1 MLMGQCQI
9 VLGHLHADIDQ
20 LPSEPPA
27 LEGVLRL
34 DLRVVGFREVFREGR
49 VHAHHGLKMLSY
61 VSRNMPWKK
70 EVKGAHGR
78 WPMVLQRIPATP
90 LLICHSRSSVHAY
103 IMDSQ

>member
-34 DLRVVGFREVFREGR
+34 DLRVVGFREVFRVGCMR
-49 VHAHHGLKMLSY
+49 TTGLK
-61 VSRNMPWKK
+61 
-70 EVKGAHGR
+70 
-78 WPMVLQRIPATP
+78 
-90 LLICHSRSSVHAY
+90 C
-103 IMDSQ
+103 